1 MRIDGVIR
9 DGRSLLLLL
18 IACTALFAFPHPA
31 PCQKADKNMDNP
43 AKDHFERGIILYKA
57 GDYEGAL
64 EHFLISNTLRPHYQ
78 TAYNIAMCHSQLGE
92 KAQAA
97 NELAKILVLE
107 GEEMDHATSKK
118 ILGKLEHLKAALGY
132 LVVDADTMGSTVM
145 VDGTIVG
152 TTPLGRGIYVDPGTH
167 SLTVMGL
174 GGGAWSA
181 DVTVGAGENLQ
192 VNVVMKGAKVAT
204 TIEKVED
211 PPLLVGKKPAE
222 PSWEQAV
229 PAPPDRK
236 VTLLRKA
243 GWGLLGT
250 GAALLLAGG
259 ISGGIALSRSGE
271 VEDLDDRCIADNCTA
286 LASPEDYS
294 EYKDRR
300 TEAFD
305 AMKLSAGLSTAL
317 LSLGGIAALAG
328 IVSLSLSA
336 SPLLKKR
343 EEPSDALVASVSI
356 SAGGLAVGFVF

>member
-1 MRIDGVIR
+1 MHPDGVIR
-9 DGRSLLLLL
+9 DGRSLLLPL
-18 IACTALFAFPHPA
+18 IACAALAAVPRPA
-31 PCQKADKNMDNP
+31 PCQDSP
-43 AKDHFERGIILYKA
+43 AKEHFERGIILYKA

-97 NELAKILVLE
+97 NELAKTLVLE

-118 ILGKLEHLKAALGY
+118 ILGKLEQLKAALGY
-132 LVVDADTMGSTVM
+132 LVVEADAMGSTVM

-152 TTPLGRGIYVDPGTH
+152 ATPLGRGIYVEPGTH

-181 DVTVGAGENLQ
+181 DVTVGEGENLQ

-204 TIEKVED
+204 TIEKVESQ
-211 PPLLVGKKPAE
+211 PLIVGKKPAE
-222 PSWEQAV
+222 PLGEQAV
-229 PAPPDRK
+229 PPPPDRK
-236 VTLLRKA
+236 VARLRSA
-243 GWGLLGT
+243 GWGLLGA
-250 GAALLLAGG
+250 GGALLLAGA

-271 VEDLDDRCIADNCTA
+271 VEDLDDGCIADNCTA
-286 LASPEDYS
+286 RYNDYI

-300 TEAFD
+300 VEAFD
-305 AMKLSAGLSTAL
+305 AMKLSAGLSTSL
-317 LSLGGIAALAG
+317 LCVGGIAALAG

-336 SPLLKKR
+336 SPLLKRR
-343 EEPSDALVASVSI
+343 EKPAGAPSASVGL
-356 SAGGLAVGFVF
+356 SAGGLAFGLVF

>member
-1 MRIDGVIR
+1 MRLEGAIR

-18 IACTALFAFPHPA
+18 VACTALFAVPRPA
-31 PCQKADKNMDNP
+31 PCQENP
-43 AKDHFERGIILYKA
+43 ARDHFERGIILYKA
-57 GDYEGAL
+57 GDYQGAL

-118 ILGKLEHLKAALGY
+118 ILGKLEKLKAALGY

-152 TTPLGRGIYVDPGTH
+152 ATPLGRGIYVDPGTH

-211 PPLLVGKKPAE
+211 QPLLVGKKPEAL
-222 PSWEQAV
+222 PGEQTV
-229 PAPPDRK
+229 PAPPDRT
-236 VTLLRKA
+236 VTRLRNA
-243 GWGLLGT
+243 GWGLLGA
-250 GAALLLAGG
+250 GAALLLAGA

-286 LASPEDYS
+286 FYNDYIG
-294 EYKDRR
+294 YKDQRI
-300 TEAFD
+300 EAYD

-317 LSLGGIAALAG
+317 LSLGGAAALAG

-343 EEPSDALVASVSI
+343 EKPAGALVASVSI